1 MSALLE
7 MTCLEQ
13 AHSSTKPGRTSE
25 GTWDT
30 QQQPIPSESP
40 LPAGL
45 GDAFW
50 REVRTQVPPDPGI
63 RGLDDAYVIADRP
76 NVAAFIA
83 RNRLRGLLLQAAG
96 PLNVAFG
103 PPSVKVLSLVTDDE
117 GSQTLFCLVLASAD
131 LETARHSL
139 EVFDRIWW
147 LSHCHEVAG
156 ILNFDFELV

>member
-1 MSALLE
+1 MSALHE
-7 MTCLEQ
+7 MTYLEQ
-13 AHSSTKPGRTSE
+13 AHSSAEPRPTSR

-30 QQQPIPSESP
+30 AQQPIPPESH

-45 GDAFW
+45 EDAFW
-50 REVRTQVPPDPGI
+50 QEIRTQVPADPGI

-96 PLNVAFG
+96 PLNLAFG
-103 PPSVKVLSLVTDDE
+103 PLSVKVLSLVTDDE
-117 GSQTLFCLVLASAD
+117 GSQTLFCLILASAD
-131 LETARHSL
+131 LETARQTL
-139 EVFDRIWW
+139 EVFDQVWW